1 MDCIGC
7 KLISSPIPSVSFSLP
22 ESLSLPS
29 NFENNTEESTGK
41 NLDDVYASFVT
52 FICPAWTQDGLGTL
66 SFVDDDLFIFAPEQ
80 WWYMLGTDSTVGF
93 ARSYG
98 GGKAAAITQ

>member
-1 MDCIGC
+1 
-7 KLISSPIPSVSFSLP
+7 
-22 ESLSLPS
+22 LPS

-41 NLDDVYASFVT
+41 NLDDVYASFVS

-66 SFVDDDLFIFAPEQ
+66 SFVDDDLFILAPEP

-98 GGKAAAITQ
+98 GKSSSNHSIVKSRLYSYRRLL